1 MGDSLED
8 YFDDDIPWL
17 CEEDL
22 FFRGVEVGALLML
35 CRMGIPQIQ
44 AKIRW
49 DNEDQIRVAAPR
61 LGYIVDVMKR
71 EEDWSYLTLEHK
83 QIKAAMESE

>member
-1 MGDSLED
+1 
-8 YFDDDIPWL
+8 
-17 CEEDL
+17 
-22 FFRGVEVGALLML
+22 ML

-83 QIKAAMESE
+83 QSKAAMEGE